1 MIRNGMM
8 TKRMWAL
15 TLLKL
20 NYLKLI
26 ELMRSIAIAKEVLI
40 YRIKMTS

>member
-8 TKRMWAL
+8 TKRMWAP
-15 TLLKL
+15 TLLKR
-20 NYLKLI
+20 NYLKPI
-26 ELMRSIAIAKEVLI
+26 ELMVSIDTVKEVLI